1 MNLIAELGEYIKT
14 AQTDHSDQRGPW
26 LAEMELA
33 AVFGHQDRLPQLIVD
48 YFTRFSTKL
57 VTYSDIIKYI
67 DHVTDDQKKHVYSE
81 LLSQFGD
88 KDITSLAEI
97 CRDVNICQ
105 LNRYCGNHV
114 NLSVEQ
120 LLTEVERLG
129 IIYFITICII
139 LMSHDFSDEIS

>member
-1 MNLIAELGEYIKT
+1 MGFNAIFLELEDYIKT
-14 AQTDHSDQRGPW
+14 AQTNNSDQRGPW

-33 AVFGHQDRLPQLIVD
+33 AVFGQLDRLPQLIVE
-48 YFTRFSTKL
+48 YFIRFSTKL

-67 DHVTDDQKKHVYSE
+67 DHVSDDQKKQVYSE
-81 LLSQFGD
+81 LLSQYGD

-120 LLTEVERLG
+120 LLAEVERLG
-129 IIYFITICII
+129 NKSCF
-139 LMSHDFSDEIS
+139 HRN